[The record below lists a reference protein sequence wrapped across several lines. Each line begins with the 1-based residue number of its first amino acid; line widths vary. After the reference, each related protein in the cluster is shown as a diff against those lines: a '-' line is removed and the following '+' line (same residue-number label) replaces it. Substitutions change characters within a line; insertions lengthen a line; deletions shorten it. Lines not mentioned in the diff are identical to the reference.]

1 MSSTTEMVE
10 FMCLWSLLDQVVLT
24 SQEDEIRWKWTVNG
38 SYSAKSAYRAQFF
51 GSYCSFDNKSIWS
64 AKVEDKHRFFAWLLV
79 QYKLLTSDNLAARSW
94 PCNPICPLCDQEQET
109 VEHLVLTCVYAQE
122 VWLRVSSWTDG
133 VVKVPDA
140 HQSMEIW
147 WNVSLKG
154 LPKKT
159 KQSLASL
166 LIYTAWN
173 IWKERNRRVFEGVAV
188 LPSRVLA
195 LIKEEIKLRQ
205 LACGDFEP
213 SFVS

>member
-1 MSSTTEMVE
+1 MSSATELAE
-10 FMCLWSLLDQVVLT
+10 FIGLWSLLDQVVLT
-24 SQEDEIRWKWTVNG
+24 SQEDEIKWKWTTSG

-64 AKVEDKHRFFAWLLV
+64 AKVEDKHLFFAWLLL
-79 QYKLLTSDNLAARSW
+79 QCKLLTTDNLAARSW

-109 VEHLVLTCVYAQE
+109 VEHLVLTSVYAQE
-122 VWLRVSSWTDG
+122 VWLQVASWTDG

-159 KQSLASL
+159 KQTACSLGWWLMAGAGL
-166 LIYTAWN
+166 
-173 IWKERNRRVFEGVAV
+173 F
-188 LPSRVLA
+188 
-195 LIKEEIKLRQ
+195 
-205 LACGDFEP
+205 
-213 SFVS
+213 